1 LYQIEAW
8 SALRN
13 FWRSKRRDK
22 RGSRGVNKNVV
33 ALGVT
38 SMLTDISSEMVTT
51 VLPIFLVV
59 HLGLTPLHLG
69 IVEGL
74 YQGITALLRVIAGA
88 AADRLRRF
96 KEIAVIG
103 YGLSAMSRLVM
114 VFASAGSFP
123 LIVSAVAGDRL
134 GKGIRVI
141 PRDLIISLSSTPSR
155 MATAFGVH
163 RAFDSAG
170 AMLGPIVALGILALA
185 PTGFDIVF
193 VISFCFAIC
202 GVATLWLFVGK
213 VGDSERAPPPSL
225 PVFTAFRQ
233 VTRVVGLP
241 ALTAAATL
249 LGLATVSDGLIY
261 LLLQQQAGFNAGLLP
276 LLFIGTSFC
285 YFILAVPAGRLAD
298 RIGHCRGF
306 LAGYAMLLGC
316 YAVVVAFVNSWLGPV
331 VGVGLAILLLGA
343 YYALTDGVLMALASG
358 LLPEQIRGSG
368 LAWLTTLT
376 SLGRA
381 AAAVVF
387 GAIWTFQGAIP
398 ALVAAISAVLVAL
411 VIAIIAMRRIPT
423 PQHNEVIP

>member
-1 LYQIEAW
+1 M
-8 SALRN
+8 
-13 FWRSKRRDK
+13 RR
-22 RGSRGVNKNVV
+22 RGEKDTGSVSKNVV

-38 SMLTDISSEMVTT
+38 SMLTDVSSEMVTT

-69 IVEGL
+69 VVEGL
-74 YQGITALLRVIAGA
+74 YQGIAALLRVIAGA

-96 KEIAVIG
+96 KEIAAIG
-103 YGLSAMSRLVM
+103 YGLSALSRLVM
-114 VFASAGSFP
+114 VFASAGSWP

-170 AMLGPIVALGILALA
+170 AMLGPIMALGILALA
-185 PTGFDIVF
+185 PTGFDIIF
-193 VISFCFAIC
+193 VISFCFSIC
-202 GVATLWLFVGK
+202 GVATLWLFVGG

-225 PVFTAFRQ
+225 PVFAAFRE
-233 VTRVVGLP
+233 VTRVAGFP

-261 LLLQQQAGFNAGLLP
+261 LLLQQEADFNPGLLP

-285 YFILAVPAGRLAD
+285 YLVFAVPAGRLAD
-298 RIGHCRGF
+298 RIGHRRGF

-316 YAVVVAFVNSWLGPV
+316 YAVVGAFINSWLGPV
-331 VGVGLAILLLGA
+331 AGVGLAILLLGA

-387 GAIWTFQGAIP
+387 GAIWTFQGAMP
-398 ALVAAISAVLVAL
+398 ALLAAMIAVLVAL
-411 VIAIIAMRRIPT
+411 VVAIIAMRRVPI
-423 PQHNEVIP
+423 PQHNKVTP